1 MCWLL
6 ERTIRFIT
14 VFVAFYVLQLSVISV
29 NGFVSGTKTSNV
41 LRLKE
46 SHPLRD
52 FLFIIMFC
60 FTRSVIMSARASLV
74 MLGAVV
80 LVMRRW
86 GGGGLSGRLGSRYR
100 IQPFQ
105 GFS

>member
-1 MCWLL
+1 M
-6 ERTIRFIT
+6 
-14 VFVAFYVLQLSVISV
+14 VSSVVL
-29 NGFVSGTKTSNV
+29 KTSNV

-60 FTRSVIMSARASLV
+60 FTRSVIMSARTSLV

-80 LVMRRW
+80 LVMGRW
-86 GGGGLSGRLGSRYR
+86 GGLSGRLGSRYR